1 MLHRVSSLRLLGT
14 ALVFAA
20 GVAAAGCAAEDQA
33 PSAPPAPQV
42 TVATPVQHDV
52 TNFAEFTG
60 RTEAIEA
67 VEIRARVPGELQR
80 MEFAPSARV
89 RQGDLLFVI
98 EPGPYVAALDVAVAN
113 IQMWESEL
121 ARAHSDLSRLE
132 QAIQTNAVSE
142 QEVDRARADVQGA
155 EANLAAVQAGLRTA
169 EIDLSYTEV
178 RTPIDGIVSRNFVDL
193 GNLVGAGENTLLT
206 TVMNIQP
213 LYAYFDMSES
223 LALRLIEERGVGFG
237 ERDRSDDIPVFLG
250 VGTEEG
256 WPHEGRLDYFD
267 NTVNS
272 STGTI
277 RIRGV
282 FPNEGRML
290 FPGLFARIRVPLGI
304 EENAVLVEENAIGTD
319 LGGKFVL
326 VVGEGDIV
334 ELRHV
339 ELGALEDDGLRV
351 VRSGLAPNERYI
363 INGLQRARPGLPVT
377 PTTAGAGN

>member
-1 MLHRVSSLRLLGT
+1 MLYRVSFRRLLGA
-14 ALVFAA
+14 ALVFAV
-20 GVAAAGCAAEDQA
+20 GVAVAGCAAEDQA
-33 PSAPPAPQV
+33 PPAPAAPEV
-42 TVATPVQHDV
+42 TVATPVQRDV
-52 TNFAEFTG
+52 TNFADFTG

-80 MEFAPSARV
+80 MEFTPSSRV
-89 RQGDLLFVI
+89 RQGDLLFII
-98 EPGPYVAALDVAVAN
+98 EPEPYIAAVDIAVAN

-121 ARAHSDLSRLE
+121 VRAHSDLSRLE

-142 QEVDRARADVQGA
+142 QDVDSARADVQRA
-155 EANLAAVQAGLRTA
+155 EANLSAAQAGLRTA

-206 TVMNIQP
+206 TVVNIQP
-213 LYAYFDMSES
+213 LYAYFDVSES
-223 LALRLIEERGVGFG
+223 LLLRLFEERGAGLG
-237 ERDRSDDIPVFLG
+237 ERARSDDTPVFLG
-250 VGTEEG
+250 VDTEEG
-256 WPHEGRLDYFD
+256 WPHEGTLDYLD
-267 NTVNS
+267 NIVDS

-277 RIRGV
+277 QSRGV
-282 FPNEGRML
+282 FPNEGGML
-290 FPGLFARIRVPLGI
+290 LPGLFARIRVPLEV
-304 EENAVLVEENAIGTD
+304 EENAVLVEETAIGTD

-326 VVGEGDIV
+326 VVGADDIV

-351 VRSGLAPNERYI
+351 VRSGLAADERYI

-377 PTTAGAGN
+377 PTTGS

>member
-1 MLHRVSSLRLLGT
+1 MLYRVSFRRLLGA
-14 ALVFAA
+14 ALVFAV
-20 GVAAAGCAAEDQA
+20 GVSVAGCAAEDQA
-33 PSAPPAPQV
+33 PPAPAAPEV
-42 TVATPVQHDV
+42 TVATPVQRDV
-52 TNFAEFTG
+52 TNFADFTG

-80 MEFAPSARV
+80 MEFTPSSRV
-89 RQGDLLFVI
+89 RQGDLLFII
-98 EPGPYVAALDVAVAN
+98 EPEPYIAAVDIAVAN

-121 ARAHSDLSRLE
+121 VRAHSVLSRLE

-142 QEVDRARADVQGA
+142 QDVDSARADVQRA
-155 EANLAAVQAGLRTA
+155 EANLSAAQAGLRTA

-206 TVMNIQP
+206 TVVNIQP
-213 LYAYFDMSES
+213 LYAYFDVSES
-223 LALRLIEERGVGFG
+223 LLLRLFEERGAGLG
-237 ERDRSDDIPVFLG
+237 ERARSDDTPVFLG
-250 VGTEEG
+250 VDTEEG
-256 WPHEGRLDYFD
+256 WPHEGTLDYLD
-267 NTVNS
+267 NIVDS

-277 RIRGV
+277 QSRGV
-282 FPNEGRML
+282 FPNEGGML
-290 FPGLFARIRVPLGI
+290 LPGLFARIRVPLEV
-304 EENAVLVEENAIGTD
+304 EENAVLVEETAIGTD

-326 VVGEGDIV
+326 VVGADDIV

-351 VRSGLAPNERYI
+351 VRSGLAADERYI

-377 PTTAGAGN
+377 PTTGS